1 MEKRTNNLKKAW
13 KNGQKHLILAWKNGQ
28 KHLILP
34 WKNGQ
39 AHDNTKNKLVH

>member
-1 MEKRTNNLKKAW
+1 MEERTNNMKKAW
-13 KNGQKHLILAWKNGQ
+13 KKGQ

-39 AHDNTKNKLVH
+39 AYDNTKNRLVH

>member
-1 MEKRTNNLKKAW
+1 MEKWTNNLKK
-13 KNGQKHLILAWKNGQ
+13 AWKNGQ